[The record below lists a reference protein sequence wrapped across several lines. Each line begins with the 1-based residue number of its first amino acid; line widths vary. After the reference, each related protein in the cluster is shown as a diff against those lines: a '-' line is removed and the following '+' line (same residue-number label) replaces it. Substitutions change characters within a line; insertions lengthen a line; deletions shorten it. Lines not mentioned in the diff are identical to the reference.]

1 MRLTFVPGQ
10 VAAHVGGKA
19 VIELWFSRFSAAIA
33 KADTPEEVRQQF
45 IAAAADCGFD
55 SIACGEIDLQ
65 DRRRSAFFINTWP
78 KAWFDY
84 YQREA
89 VHEFDPILARVRKQ
103 TGAFAWSD
111 IAARS
116 QRELQLFEKIK
127 QFGWVD
133 GLAISLK
140 RTSNFIAL
148 ISLTSKQVV
157 PKGDARALIVLY
169 FTLAYEKYRAL
180 SDGTKVLNRAG
191 LTKREVECLGL
202 IAKGATDPDI
212 ARRLGIAA
220 TTVHEYVESAK
231 KKLDCRTRAQ
241 MIAVSVKIGLI
252 SV

>member
-1 MRLTFVPGQ
+1 M
-10 VAAHVGGKA
+10 AAHAGGKA
-19 VIELWFSRFSAAIA
+19 VIELWFSRFSAAIT

-89 VHEFDPILARVRKQ
+89 VHEYDPILARARQQ

-111 IAARS
+111 ITARS
-116 QRELQLFEKIK
+116 QRELQLFEKTR
-127 QFGWVD
+127 QFGWTD
-133 GLAISLK
+133 GLAICIK
-140 RTSNFIAL
+140 RTNACIAL
-148 ISLTSKQVV
+148 ISLTSPKPV
-157 PKGDARALIVLY
+157 PKGDTRRLIVLCL
-169 FTLAYEKYRAL
+169 TLAYEKYRAR
-180 SDGTKVLNRAG
+180 SDGTNVLNLAG
-191 LTKREVECLGL
+191 LTKRELECLGL

-220 TTVHEYVESAK
+220 TTVHGYVESAK